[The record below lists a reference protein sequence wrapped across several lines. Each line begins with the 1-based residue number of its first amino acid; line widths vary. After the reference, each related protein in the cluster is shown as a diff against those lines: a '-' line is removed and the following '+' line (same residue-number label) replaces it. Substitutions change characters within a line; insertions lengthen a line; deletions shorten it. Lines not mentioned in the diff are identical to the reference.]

1 MILIEYGI
9 CSERCRLTMITI
21 KDISIHEV
29 VRPLRITFATA
40 KGKMNA
46 MRSIIVRVTLADGSS
61 GFGECPM
68 SISLSKETIPVIKG
82 ILNELR
88 QQLQGMSIQGYET
101 AIRLF
106 RKKYAEYPMTISG
119 LEVALFR
126 ANLVC
131 KGITERAYW
140 GGKTKKVQTD
150 LTIPF
155 ILDKIFLLR
164 WMNYALRKG
173 FKTYKLKVSGNI
185 KQDKEILFFVHNL
198 LRDSLEGFTLRLD
211 GNQGYDKR
219 AFRHIVDFIQR
230 HGFNIEFF
238 EQPLAKDDYQGFKE
252 IKEFAPFPI
261 ILDETVMTGSDARRV
276 AEHGLAH
283 GFNIKV
289 AKSGVME
296 STAIMD
302 IARKHALKLMIGC
315 MTETMIGLSAAIN
328 LAAGTDAFDYIDLD
342 SVFFL
347 YHKKRFGNL
356 SLQGDCFVI
365 QP

>member
-1 MILIEYGI
+1 MILFEYGI
-9 CSERCRLTMITI
+9 CSERCQLTMITI

-29 VRPLRITFATA
+29 ARPLRITFATA
-40 KGKMNA
+40 KGRMSV
-46 MRSIIVRVTLADGSS
+46 MRSIIVRITLADGSS

-82 ILNELR
+82 VLNELR
-88 QQLQGMSIQGYET
+88 QQLHGMSILDYET

-106 RKKYAEYPMTISG
+106 RKKYTEYPMTTSG

-126 ANLVC
+126 ANLAC

-150 LTIPF
+150 ITIPF
-155 ILDKIFLLR
+155 VLDKTFLLR

-173 FKTYKLKVSGNI
+173 FTTYKLKVSGNVE
-185 KQDKEILFFVHNL
+185 QDKVILSFVHNRL
-198 LRDSLEGFTLRLD
+198 SSALQGFTLCLD
-211 GNQGYDKR
+211 GNQGYNKKT
-219 AFRHIVDFIQR
+219 FRHIVSYIQR

-238 EQPLAKDDYQGFKE
+238 EQPLSKDDYHGFKE

-261 ILDETVMTGSDARRV
+261 ILDESVITELDAKRLI
-276 AEHGLAH
+276 EKNLAH
-283 GFNIKV
+283 GINIKI

-302 IARKHALKLMIGC
+302 IARKHGLKLMIGC
-315 MTETMIGLSAAIN
+315 MTETMIGLSSAIN

-347 YHKKRFGNL
+347 YHKNRFRNV

>member
-1 MILIEYGI
+1 M
-9 CSERCRLTMITI
+9 MTI

-29 VRPLRITFATA
+29 ARPLRITFATA
-40 KGKMNA
+40 KGRMNV
-46 MRSIIVRVTLADGSS
+46 MRSIIIRVTLADGSS

-68 SISLSKETIPVIKG
+68 SISLSQETIPVIKG
-82 ILNELR
+82 VLNELR

-101 AIRLF
+101 AISLF
-106 RKKYAEYPMTISG
+106 RKKYTEYPMTVSG

-126 ANLVC
+126 ANLTC

-140 GGKTKKVQTD
+140 GGKTEKVQTD

-155 ILDKIFLLR
+155 ILDKVFLLR
-164 WMNYALRKG
+164 WMNYGLRKG
-173 FKTYKLKVSGNI
+173 FTTYKLKVSGNVER
-185 KQDKEILFFVHNL
+185 DKEILSFVHNW
-198 LRDSLEGFTLRLD
+198 LRDSLECFTLRLD

-219 AFRHIVDFIQR
+219 TFRHIVDFIQR

-252 IKEFAPFPI
+252 IKEFTPFSI
-261 ILDETVMTGSDARRV
+261 ILDETVITGSDARRV

-302 IARKHALKLMIGC
+302 IARKHGLKLMVGC

-342 SVFFL
+342 SVFYL
-347 YHKKRFGNL
+347 YHKKRFKNV

-365 QP
+365 QA